1 MKIQAKNKMEQK
13 DRERL
18 DRIEH
23 HLKLLKENDTN
34 QMTVMLNIQNALIG
48 SAMNGNKGIVS
59 RIDEIEDIV
68 DELDDFKKEATVY
81 VRQSK
86 FVIGA
91 IVVALV
97 ALLAKAYFPD
107 AEVKQKQKVK
117 TELYR

>member
-1 MKIQAKNKMEQK
+1 METI

-34 QMTVMLNIQNALIG
+34 QMTVMLNIQNALVG

-91 IVVALV
+91 IVVALI
-97 ALLAKAYFPD
+97 ALLLKAYSPSDIASQNKSKF
-107 AEVKQKQKVK
+107 K
-117 TELYR
+117 TENTK